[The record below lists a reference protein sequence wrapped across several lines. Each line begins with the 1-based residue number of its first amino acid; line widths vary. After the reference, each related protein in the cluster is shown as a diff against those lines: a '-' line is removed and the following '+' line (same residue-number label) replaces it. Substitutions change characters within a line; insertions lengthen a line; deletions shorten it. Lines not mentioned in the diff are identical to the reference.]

1 MQNLERRIIA
11 LETQANSNNG
21 NLKVHLVPVASGETN
36 EQAIVRAGHSPADE
50 RSMFVCLVALTA
62 NRHEQP

>member
-1 MQNLERRIIA
+1 MQKLERRISA
-11 LETQANSNNG
+11 LETQADSKSG

-36 EQAIVRAGHSPADE
+36 AQAIVRAGHSPADE
-50 RSMFVCLVALTA
+50 KSMFVCLVALGA